1 MRFFDYKK
9 IAGKSWD
16 SELLGLVGAIYKEA
30 GKQDIIALCPSLS
43 LSSIEGS
50 LRKLV
55 ANGEIVSAGKG
66 KNTFYTRIV

>member
-30 GKQDIIALCPSLS
+30 GKQELYLKQSLMVFKIS
-43 LSSIEGS
+43 LTCSKIKVKFIVLSSC
-50 LRKLV
+50 
-55 ANGEIVSAGKG
+55 
-66 KNTFYTRIV
+66 